1 MKIRI
6 FGQIAGNVKKEN
18 YKKSPFT
25 SISLQNKFLNDDLC
39 TKTQNYN
46 R

>member
-25 SISLQNKFLNDDLC
+25 SILFQKQILNDDLC